1 MLSPHPQI
9 LLLDLSTGSML
20 WSQSLPSLP
29 GGPPSTSLM
38 TADHRSAFF
47 FWGLHE
53 LVGTNEMVWS
63 HMFREYPLLG
73 SGSQI
78 PLEAGRGWTTRN
90 PLRGVQTCREWG
102 QAKGKVSRRDR
113 RRILEVGADM

>member
-1 MLSPHPQI
+1 MLSSTLLLSDGEMVQRAAFLAWLSHTFLCKLRLSAGIVPSPQI

-20 WSQSLPSLP
+20 WSQPLPSLP

-53 LVGTNEMVWS
+53 LVGTNEMV
-63 HMFREYPLLG
+63 
-73 SGSQI
+73 
-78 PLEAGRGWTTRN
+78 
-90 PLRGVQTCREWG
+90 
-102 QAKGKVSRRDR
+102 
-113 RRILEVGADM
+113 